1 MTGMSRVS
9 GPPFNDSG
17 CAWHRDE
24 ERVRLL
30 GLCTHLCD
38 GPLPRR
44 SAPRTAAVSL
54 TEPCTDNSHDE
65 PSYDARQK
73 PLRSCASTER
83 TLPYTALS
91 RQTRQESFVFWQVQ
105 QAKQRFSELVRRA
118 LSEGPQVVTRHGE
131 PTVVVVAAEEYQR
144 LRRQPPDLTAFL
156 LDPSGPHFDVLD
168 LDSLERDLPR
178 DVEL

>member
-1 MTGMSRVS
+1 M
-9 GPPFNDSG
+9 
-17 CAWHRDE
+17 
-24 ERVRLL
+24 
-30 GLCTHLCD
+30 
-38 GPLPRR
+38 
-44 SAPRTAAVSL
+44 
-54 TEPCTDNSHDE
+54 
-65 PSYDARQK
+65 
-73 PLRSCASTER
+73 
-83 TLPYTALS
+83 
-91 RQTRQESFVFWQVQ
+91 FWQIQ